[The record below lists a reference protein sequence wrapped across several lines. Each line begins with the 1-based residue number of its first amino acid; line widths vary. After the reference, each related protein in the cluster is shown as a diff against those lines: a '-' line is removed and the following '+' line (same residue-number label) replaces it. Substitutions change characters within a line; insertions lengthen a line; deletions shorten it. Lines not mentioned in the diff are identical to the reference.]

1 MAELQSFSS
10 MADQTRISSLEVVL
24 TISPLLL
31 HLKSPSYNKEVLE
44 DAARYMG
51 LLLAPAE
58 GFGLQLGFFLALR
71 AKKKVLCCFGP
82 FYAIFGVQ

>member
-10 MADQTRISSLEVVL
+10 IACLLDQTRISSLEVVL

-31 HLKSPSYNKEVLE
+31 HLKSPSYKKEVLE
-44 DAARYMG
+44 DAARYVA

-58 GFGLQLGFFLALR
+58 GIGLQLGLFLALR
-71 AKKKVLCCFGP
+71 AKKTCYTVLAHFRP
-82 FYAIFGVQ
+82 F